1 MSKNTQ
7 HTPMMQQY
15 LRIKSEYPDILLF
28 YRMGDFYELFMDDA
42 KKAAALL
49 DITLTARGSSGGE
62 PIAMAGVPYHAVEQ
76 YLAKLLKQGESVAI
90 CEQVGDPAKSKG
102 PVERKITRLLTPGTV
117 TDDYLLDDR
126 RDNLLMA
133 VCGGEKIPLSPP
145 FSKGEARQHS
155 AQPIETAL
163 LPPSFAKGGAGG
175 GFSFGIACI
184 DLSTGRFSVQE
195 ADSAATLINEIER
208 LQPAEILHDEDWKP
222 PFARNHHC
230 TSRPAWHFDLNT
242 AQRLLLRQFG
252 THDLSGFGC
261 DHLPMAITAAGA
273 LLNYVQETQ
282 RTALP
287 HINSLTVELSDE
299 GIILDAASRRN
310 LELESSLSGEHR
322 NTLISVIDKT
332 ATSMGSRLLRRWLNK
347 PLRDRNTLR
356 NRHQAVGALLDQ
368 YHYEKLLDTLRGIG
382 DIERIASRIALGSAR
397 PRDLS
402 TLRDSLHVLPQ
413 IHAHLQVIDNP
424 RLQALLQHIDL
435 HAELC
440 HLLDSSIID
449 NPPVVIRDGGVIAN
463 GYDADLDELRNLSE
477 NADQYLLDLEAREKV
492 RTGINNLK
500 VAYNRVHGYYVEVP
514 QSQLSRIPA
523 DYIRRQTLKGVERF
537 ILPELKKF
545 EDKVLSARER
555 SLAREK
561 AIYEDLLRILAEHL
575 IPLRQSAQAIA
586 ELDVLGNFAERA
598 STLNYNCPA
607 LVEGAGIQIE
617 GGRHPVVERTLDAPF
632 VPNDLYMDSR
642 RRMLMITGPNMG
654 GKSTYMRQVA
664 LIVLLAHIG
673 SYVPAQ
679 TARIG
684 NIDRIFTRIG
694 AHDDLSTGRS
704 TFMVEM
710 TEAANILNNATA
722 HSLVLMDEIGRG
734 TSTFDGLSLAWAFAE
749 YLARERKAFTLFAT
763 HYFELTILP
772 EQISTIVNVHIDA
785 IEHGDKIV
793 FLHAVKEGPAN
804 QSYGLQVA
812 QLAGVP
818 KSVIA
823 QARKKLVSLED
834 ASTPPSNRP
843 QPGQTLPL
851 LFGAPPEPKDEIA
864 EKVKAELQAID
875 PDELTPRQA
884 LEELYRLRKLLK

>member
-1 MSKNTQ
+1 MSKEQPQ

-15 LRIKSEYPDILLF
+15 FRIKAEYPDILLF

-49 DITLTARGSSGGE
+49 DITLTARGSSAGD
-62 PIAMAGVPYHAVEQ
+62 PIPMAGVPYHAVEQ
-76 YLAKLLKQGESVAI
+76 YLAKLLKVGESVAI
-90 CEQVGDPAKSKG
+90 CEQIGDPAKSKG

-126 RDNLLMA
+126 RDNLLVA
-133 VCGGEKIPLSPP
+133 I
-145 FSKGEARQHS
+145 ARTENHY
-155 AQPIETAL
+155 
-163 LPPSFAKGGAGG
+163 
-175 GFSFGIACI
+175 GIAAI
-184 DLSTGRFSVQE
+184 DLSTGRFTVQQ
-195 ADSAATLINEIER
+195 ADSDTTLHNEIER

-222 PFARNHHC
+222 AFARNRIS
-230 TSRPAWHFDLNT
+230 TPRPQWHFDLDT
-242 AQRLLLRQFG
+242 AKRLLLRQFEV
-252 THDLSGFGC
+252 HDLDGFGC
-261 DHLPMAITAAGA
+261 NHLPLAIAAAGA

-310 LELESSLSGEHR
+310 LELEYSISGEHK

-347 PLRDRNTLR
+347 PLRDRFILR

-368 YHYEKLLDTLRGIG
+368 YRYETLLETLRGIG

-402 TLRDSLHVLPQ
+402 TLRGSLHVIPR
-413 IHAHLQVIDNP
+413 IHSLVGTVDNP
-424 RLQALLQHIDL
+424 HIQQLQTNIDL
-435 HAELC
+435 HDELRS
-440 HLLDSSIID
+440 LLDAAIID
-449 NPPVVIRDGGVIAN
+449 NPPVVIRDGGVIAP
-463 GYDADLDELRNLSE
+463 GFDPELDELRNLSE

-492 RTGINNLK
+492 RTGITNLK
-500 VAYNRVHGYYVEVP
+500 VAYNRVHGYYVEIP

-555 SLAREK
+555 ALAREK
-561 AIYEDLLRILAEHL
+561 AIYDNLLHDLLEHL
-575 IPLRQSAQAIA
+575 TPIRSSAQAIA
-586 ELDVLGNFAERA
+586 ELDVLSNFAERA
-598 STLNYNCPA
+598 NTLNYNCPA
-607 LVEGAGIQIE
+607 LVDGAGIQIE
-617 GGRHPVVERTLDAPF
+617 GGRHPVVERTLDNPF

-642 RRMLMITGPNMG
+642 RRMLMVTGPNMG

-679 TARIG
+679 TARLG

-734 TSTFDGLSLAWAFAE
+734 TSTFDGLSLAWAIAE
-749 YLARERKAFTLFAT
+749 FLARDRKAFTLFAT
-763 HYFELTILP
+763 HYFELTSLA
-772 EQISTIVNVHIDA
+772 EQISTIANVHIDA
-785 IEHGDKIV
+785 VEHGDKIV

-818 KSVIA
+818 KGVIA
-823 QARKKLVSLED
+823 QAKKKLVSLEKHSRQ
-834 ASTPPSNRP
+834 AP

-851 LFGAPPEPKDEIA
+851 MFDTPVAPKDESA
-864 EKVKAELQAID
+864 ENVKAALAAVD
-875 PDELTPRQA
+875 PDTLTPRQA
-884 LEELYRLRKLLK
+884 LDALYRLRKLLT

>member
-1 MSKNTQ
+1 MNKKSAPQ

-15 LRIKSEYPDILLF
+15 FRIKAEYPDILLF

-42 KKAAALL
+42 KKAASLL
-49 DITLTARGSSGGE
+49 DITLTARGSSAGD

-76 YLAKLLKQGESVAI
+76 YLAKLLKLGESVAI

-133 VCGGEKIPLSPP
+133 VCEEKTGGNY
-145 FSKGEARQHS
+145 
-155 AQPIETAL
+155 
-163 LPPSFAKGGAGG
+163 
-175 GFSFGIACI
+175 GIAAI
-184 DLSTGRFSVQE
+184 DLSTGRFTVQQ
-195 ADSAATLINEIER
+195 ADSDTTLLNEIER

-222 PFARNHHC
+222 PFVRTQHC
-230 TSRPAWHFDLNT
+230 TSRPTWHFDLDT

-261 DHLPMAITAAGA
+261 NHLPLAITAAGA

-310 LELESSLSGEHR
+310 LELEHSLSGEHK

-347 PLRDRNTLR
+347 PLRDRHILR
-356 NRHQAVGALLDQ
+356 NRHQAVGALLEQ
-368 YHYEKLLDTLRGIG
+368 YHYENLLDTLRGIG

-402 TLRDSLHVLPQ
+402 TLRDSLHVLPR
-413 IHAHLQVIDNP
+413 IHAHLQPLDNP
-424 RLQALLQHIDL
+424 RLQALHQQIDL
-435 HAELC
+435 HEALS
-440 HLLDSSIID
+440 HLLDSAIID
-449 NPPVVIRDGGVIAN
+449 NPPVVIRDGGVIAP
-463 GYDADLDELRNLSE
+463 GFDAELDELRNLSE

-514 QSQLSRIPA
+514 QSQLSKIPA
-523 DYIRRQTLKGVERF
+523 DYIRRQTLKGVERY

-561 AIYEDLLRILAEHL
+561 AIYEELLRDLLAHL
-575 IPLRQSAQAIA
+575 NPLRSSAQAIA

-598 STLNYNCPA
+598 NTLNYNCPA
-607 LVEGAGIQIE
+607 LVDGAGIQIE

-642 RRMLMITGPNMG
+642 RRMLMVTGPNMG

-679 TARIG
+679 TARLG

-694 AHDDLSTGRS
+694 AHDDLSSGRS

-749 YLARERKAFTLFAT
+749 YLARDRKAFTLFAT
-763 HYFELTILP
+763 HYFELTVLP

-823 QARKKLVSLED
+823 QARKKLLSLEKD
-834 ASTPPSNRP
+834 SQAAP
-843 QPGQTLPL
+843 QQGQTLPL
-851 LFGAPPEPKDEIA
+851 MFSTSTEPKDEIA
-864 EKVKAELQAID
+864 EKVKAALEAVD

-884 LEELYRLRKLLK
+884 LDELYRLRKLLK

>member
-1 MSKNTQ
+1 MSQDTSTS

-15 LRIKSEYPDILLF
+15 FRIKAEYPDILLF
-28 YRMGDFYELFMDDA
+28 YRMGDFYELFMEDA
-42 KKAAALL
+42 KKAAGLL
-49 DITLTARGSSGGE
+49 DITLTARGNSAGE
-62 PIAMAGVPYHAVEQ
+62 PIPMAGVPYHSVEQ
-76 YLAKLLKQGESVAI
+76 YLARLLKQGESVAI
-90 CEQVGDPAKSKG
+90 CDQIGDPAKSKG

-126 RDNLLMA
+126 RDNVLLAIHCSMPPA
-133 VCGGEKIPLSPP
+133 NLSAS
-145 FSKGEARQHS
+145 SKV
-155 AQPIETAL
+155 
-163 LPPSFAKGGAGG
+163 
-175 GFSFGIACI
+175 SFGIAAI
-184 DLSTGRFSVQE
+184 DLSTGRFTVQE
-195 ADSAATLINEIER
+195 AESEATLHNEIER
-208 LQPAEILHDEDWKP
+208 LQPAEILHDEDWRP
-222 PFARNHHC
+222 TFARQRHC
-230 TSRPAWHFDLNT
+230 TPRPSWHFDLDT
-242 AQRLLLRQFG
+242 ARRLLLRQFG
-252 THDLSGFGC
+252 TQDLSGFGC
-261 DHLPMAITAAGA
+261 EHLSLAVTAAGA

-282 RTALP
+282 RTTLP
-287 HINSLTVELSDE
+287 HINGLAVELCDE

-310 LELESSLSGEHR
+310 LELENSLSGEHK
-322 NTLISVIDKT
+322 NTLISILDKT

-347 PLRDRNTLR
+347 PLRNRSTLR
-356 NRHQAVGALLDQ
+356 HRHQAVGTLLEQDVFTNL
-368 YHYEKLLDTLRGIG
+368 HDTLRSIG
-382 DIERIASRIALGSAR
+382 DIERIASRIAIGTAR

-402 TLRDSLHVLPQ
+402 TLRDSLHVIPR
-413 IHAHLQVIDNP
+413 IHEQLQDLDNP
-424 RLQALLQHIDL
+424 RIQSLLQAVDQHESL
-435 HAELC
+435 RQ
-440 HLLDSSIID
+440 LLDSAIID
-449 NPPVVIRDGGVIAN
+449 NPPVVIRDGGVIAT

-477 NADQYLLDLEAREKV
+477 NADQYLIDLETREKA
-492 RTGINNLK
+492 RTGIDKLK
-500 VAYNRVHGYYVEVP
+500 VAYNRVHGYYVEIP
-514 QSQLSRIPA
+514 QSQLHRIPT

-555 SLAREK
+555 ALAREK
-561 AIYEDLLRILAEHL
+561 TIYEELLQALVEHL
-575 IPLRQSAQAIA
+575 IPLRSTAQAIA

-607 LVEGAGIQIE
+607 LVDGAGIHIE
-617 GGRHPVVERTLDAPF
+617 AGRHPVVERTLDTPF

-664 LIVLLAHIG
+664 LIVLMAHIG

-710 TEAANILNNATA
+710 TEAANILNNATH

-734 TSTFDGLSLAWAFAE
+734 TSTFDGLSLAWAFAD

-763 HYFELTILP
+763 HYFELTSLA
-772 EQISTIVNVHIDA
+772 EQISTIANVHIDA
-785 IEHGDKIV
+785 VEHGDKIV
-793 FLHAVKEGPAN
+793 FLHAVKDGPAN

-818 KSVIA
+818 KAVIA
-823 QARKKLVSLED
+823 QAKKKLVSLEKHSRQ
-834 ASTPPSNRP
+834 AP
-843 QPGQTLPL
+843 QPGQPL
-851 LFGAPPEPKDEIA
+851 ALSFDAAAEPKDEIA
-864 EKVKAELQAID
+864 EQVKKALQAID

-884 LEELYRLRKLLK
+884 LDELYRLRKMLKQTA

>member
-1 MSKNTQ
+1 MSKETQ

-15 LRIKSEYPDILLF
+15 LRIKAEYPDILLF
-28 YRMGDFYELFMDDA
+28 YRMGDFYELFMEDA

-76 YLAKLLKQGESVAI
+76 YLAKLLKLGESVAI

-133 VCGGEKIPLSPP
+133 VCGEKEG
-145 FSKGEARQHS
+145 K
-155 AQPIETAL
+155 TY
-163 LPPSFAKGGAGG
+163 
-175 GFSFGIACI
+175 GIACI
-184 DLSTGRFSVQE
+184 DLSTGRFTVQE
-195 ADSAATLINEIER
+195 AESDTTLHNEIEH
-208 LQPAEILHDEDWKP
+208 LQPAEILHDEDWRP
-222 PFARNHHC
+222 AFSRNHHC
-230 TSRPAWHFDLNT
+230 TARPTWHFDRET

-261 DHLPMAITAAGA
+261 DHLPLAITAAGA

-310 LELESSLSGEHR
+310 LELESSLSGEHK

-356 NRHQAVGALLDQ
+356 NRHQAVGTLLEQ
-368 YHYEKLLDTLRGIG
+368 YRYEDLHNTLRGIG

-402 TLRDSLHVLPQ
+402 TLRDSLHVLPRIHSQ
-413 IHAHLQVIDNP
+413 IQPLDNP
-424 RLQALLQHIDL
+424 RLQALLQDINP
-435 HAELC
+435 HAELR
-440 HLLDSSIID
+440 HLLDSAIID
-449 NPPVVIRDGGVIAN
+449 NPPVVIRDGGVIAS
-463 GYDADLDELRNLSE
+463 GFDAELDELRNLSE
-477 NADQYLLDLEAREKV
+477 NADQYLLDLETREKA
-492 RTGINNLK
+492 RTGIDKLK

-561 AIYEDLLRILAEHL
+561 AIYEDLLRTLAEHL
-575 IPLRQSAQAIA
+575 LPLRQSAQAIA

-654 GKSTYMRQVA
+654 GKSTYMRQIA

-763 HYFELTILP
+763 HYFELTVLP

-818 KSVIA
+818 KPVIA
-823 QARKKLVSLED
+823 QARKKLVSLEKHSQQ
-834 ASTPPSNRP
+834 AP
-843 QPGQTLPL
+843 QQGQTLPL
-851 LFGAPPEPKDEIA
+851 MFGTPPEPKDEIA
-864 EKVKAELQAID
+864 EKVKAALEAID

-884 LEELYRLRKLLK
+884 LDELYQLRRLLKG